1 MDGTSEIRKRFR
13 SKALKQL
20 IRERTPKRLRKEA
33 DDEIESD
40 QESDQESQQTL
51 VDNKRNSS
59 LLSILPKPKNSNA
72 FGPTVNIERLLKN
85 SQQSDNVSNTVDTF
99 DETSPDQDGV
109 VEFDV
114 SRIMTDPVIKPNLA
128 VEQQSK
134 VVVPKGKEKQKNQ
147 ITYLAQLSKATEL
160 ERKEQAALGR
170 FNKRAARAKYG
181 WWKRRMEK
189 YVMALSACMS
199 AGAFNVLVIYQWK

>member
-1 MDGTSEIRKRFR
+1 M
-13 SKALKQL
+13 KQL
-20 IRERTPKRLRKEA
+20 IRERAPKRPRNEV
-33 DDEIESD
+33 DDEQTESD
-40 QESDQESQQTL
+40 QESDQESQPKIP

-59 LLSILPKPKNSNA
+59 LLSILPRPKNSNA
-72 FGPTVNIERLLKN
+72 FGPTVNIEKLLKN
-85 SQQSDNVSNTVDTF
+85 SQQSDITSNSVDTF
-99 DETSPDQDGV
+99 DDTQPDEDGV

-114 SRIMTDPVIKPNLA
+114 SKIMTDPVIKPNLA

-134 VVVPKGKEKQKNQ
+134 VIVPKGKEKQKNQ

-181 WWKRRMEK
+181 W
-189 YVMALSACMS
+189 
-199 AGAFNVLVIYQWK
+199 